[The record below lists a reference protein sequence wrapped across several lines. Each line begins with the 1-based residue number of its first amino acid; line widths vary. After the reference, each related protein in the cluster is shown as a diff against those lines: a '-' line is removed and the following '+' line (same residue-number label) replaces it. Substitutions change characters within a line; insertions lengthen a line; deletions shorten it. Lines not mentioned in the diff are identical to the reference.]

1 MIASPLQ
8 DNSFHTVLEGQL
20 SFLDCGFFD
29 LLGFGEVGFFD
40 ELVQAVVQGVV
51 PFGQIPVLIVALQQ
65 AEVLGIRTDEQG
77 SGRILFV
84 AISAVPE

>member
-29 LLGFGEVGFFD
+29 LLGFGEVGLFD

-51 PFGQIPVLIVALQQ
+51 PFGQISVLIVALQQ
-65 AEVLGIRTDEQG
+65 EVLYFLRFRSVHGRTLLSGDE
-77 SGRILFV
+77 
-84 AISAVPE
+84 